1 MSFCVRYKIERLQQ
15 NESIQLISTVFRQ
28 LETYNQLQW
37 LATNCCLMVFGT
49 TRKMFGILLTVH
61 KCCLKQFHIPS
72 FPNSETIGVLTSNM
86 GRVECLFGAGLL
98 VPLQVARCRC
108 KVPLQGLAAK
118 CHCKVPQVKVRC
130 PLGSRVVV
138 PFRGTTGLDL
148 LLSGVYAGIFFFWGG
163 GNNIFWTCSHASD
176 PPLYL
181 QVHSSVSVASTYIG

>member
-1 MSFCVRYKIERLQQ
+1 MVGNKLLPNGFWNNTKKVWY
-15 NESIQLISTVFRQ
+15 
-28 LETYNQLQW
+28 
-37 LATNCCLMVFGT
+37 LAHCTQVLPQT
-49 TRKMFGILLTVH
+49 
-61 KCCLKQFHIPS
+61 IPHP
-72 FPNSETIGVLTSNM
+72 FTNSETIGVLTSNM

-148 LLSGVYAGIFFFWGG
+148 LLSGVYAGIFFFGG

-181 QVHSSVSVASTYIG
+181 QIHSSVSVASTHIG